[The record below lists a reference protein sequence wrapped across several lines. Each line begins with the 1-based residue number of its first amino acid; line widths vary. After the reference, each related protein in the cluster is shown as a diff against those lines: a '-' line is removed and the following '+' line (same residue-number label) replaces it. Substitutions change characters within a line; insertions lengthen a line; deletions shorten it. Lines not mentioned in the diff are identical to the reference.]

1 MRNEECLIAK
11 CKPGVLLCTD
21 QHQYFPILFL
31 ILKYCCQTKTILIII
46 KASCGAGS
54 GPSP

>member
-1 MRNEECLIAK
+1 MKNEECLIAK
-11 CKPGVLLCTD
+11 WKPGVLLCTD